1 MDFKTSELLKK
12 YWEAETS
19 PQEELELKKLLNEST
34 EPELEEEKVLFALF
48 DQKKSVELDEAFD
61 AELLAQI
68 GQMEE
73 EKGTKV
79 ISLQSYFRQ
88 YASIA
93 AAVLVL
99 CISGALYY
107 QQQQPYE
114 VEDTYDNPE
123 VAYAELKRQLLM
135 VSQYMNKGQ
144 DALKELN
151 NLSKVPSELEELG
164 KLSEASEG
172 LKMLKEMNVENN

>member
-12 YWEAETS
+12 YWDAETS
-19 PQEELELKKLLNEST
+19 PGEEQELKELLKEST
-34 EPELEEEKVLFALF
+34 EPELEEEKALFAHF
-48 DQKKSVELDEAFD
+48 ENKKSVELDDSFD
-61 AELLAQI
+61 AELFAKL
-68 GQMEE
+68 GLVEE
-73 EKGTKV
+73 AKGAKV
-79 ISLQSYFRQ
+79 ISLKSYFRQ

-107 QQQQPYE
+107 QQQKQYE
-114 VEDTYDNPE
+114 VEDTFDSPE
-123 VAYAELKRQLLM
+123 MAYAELKRQLLM
-135 VSQYMNKGQ
+135 VSRYMNKGQ

-151 NLSKVPSELEELG
+151 NLSKVPSELDELG

-172 LKMLKEMNVENN
+172 LKLLSEMNVENN

>member
-19 PQEELELKKLLNEST
+19 LQEEQELKNILASSEDT
-34 EPELEEEKVLFALF
+34 ELEEEQALFAYF
-48 DQKKSVELDEAFD
+48 DEKKEAELDASFD

-68 GQMEE
+68 DQMEE
-73 EKGTKV
+73 QKDARV
-79 ISLQSYFRQ
+79 ISLKDYFTR

-107 QQQQPYE
+107 QQQQQYQ
-114 VEDTYDNPE
+114 VEDTFDDPE
-123 VAYAELKRQLLM
+123 LAYLELKKQLLM
-135 VSQYMNKGQ
+135 VSQFLNKGENT
-144 DALKELN
+144 LNELN
-151 NLSKVPSELEELG
+151 NLSKVPTELVELG

-172 LKMLKEMNVENN
+172 LKLLSEMNVENN

>member
-19 PQEELELKKLLNEST
+19 PQEEMALKRLLNEST
-34 EPELEEEKVLFALF
+34 EPELEEEKVLFAHF
-48 DQKKSVELDEAFD
+48 EKKRSVELDDAFD
-61 AELLAQI
+61 AQLLAQI

-73 EKGTKV
+73 EKGAKV
-79 ISLQSYFRQ
+79 ISLKSYFRQ

-107 QQQQPYE
+107 QQQKQYE
-114 VEDTYDNPE
+114 VEDTFDSPE
-123 VAYAELKRQLLM
+123 LAYAELKKQLLM

-144 DALKELN
+144 EALKELN
-151 NLSKVPSELEELG
+151 NLSKVPSELGELG

-172 LKMLKEMNVENN
+172 LRMLKEMNVENN